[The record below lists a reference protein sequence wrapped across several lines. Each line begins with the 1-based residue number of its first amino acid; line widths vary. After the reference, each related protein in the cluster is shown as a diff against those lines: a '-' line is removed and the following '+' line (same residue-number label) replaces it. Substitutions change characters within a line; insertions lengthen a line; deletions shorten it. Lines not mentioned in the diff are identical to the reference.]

1 LNYFIK
7 KIKPNNVSKLYID
20 TINHNQTK
28 RFIKFSK
35 LGRFTKSKKDLV
47 DYIKNLP
54 SNEILYGVFKRNV
67 HLANFKL
74 TLNKNYITIGF
85 LVFLKFQNKGI
96 LKKVFPKILNL
107 KVFNSKKYKN
117 LMLGVNKKNLNA
129 IKLYKKMGFNYK
141 KNSKKIMFLKI
152 N

>member
-1 LNYFIK
+1 MNYFIK

-54 SNEILYGVFKRNV
+54 PNEILYGVFKRNV